1 MTRPTGEARPRG
13 TKPGTMETMSEAL
26 AELEAAGYRDAFRAE
41 PGGLRALTDG
51 HLFAP
56 ESLVVV
62 AVRRF
67 EGESDP
73 DDMAIV
79 FALRSPSGEV
89 RGTFTAEYGPK
100 LADPASAEVMSRLT
114 EADKRSRQGGG
125 ASKADA
131 EVERRPRAAKPG
143 TMETVSEA
151 LARLESA
158 GFHDSFRAE
167 RGGLWALAAQRFFAP
182 ESLVVEEVRRF
193 EGESDPDDMAIVFAL
208 RSPSGDVRGTF
219 TTPYGPLADAVNAE
233 VVQRLSRS
241 G

>member
-79 FALRSPSGEV
+79 FALRSSAGDV

-100 LADPASAEVMSRLT
+100 LADPEAAEAMR
-114 EADKRSRQGGG
+114 
-125 ASKADA
+125 
-131 EVERRPRAAKPG
+131 
-143 TMETVSEA
+143 
-151 LARLESA
+151 
-158 GFHDSFRAE
+158 
-167 RGGLWALAAQRFFAP
+167 
-182 ESLVVEEVRRF
+182 
-193 EGESDPDDMAIVFAL
+193 
-208 RSPSGDVRGTF
+208 
-219 TTPYGPLADAVNAE
+219 
-233 VVQRLSRS
+233 RLSRGERRS
-241 G
+241 